1 MVIVSA
7 RERRMENRNARGDRS
22 VNKVEAVLAEQL
34 PGARPDR
41 GEPLGSG
48 VSSGLFRARSV
59 PSAALRARRGR
70 MRVTDIQQVIPS
82 ARSAGRGF
90 HAYSAKHLDMLT
102 ARAGLTPDERLAVRA
117 VATVLPFRTNSYVI
131 ENLIDWTAAP
141 DDPIYRLVFP
151 QPDMLPA
158 ADVHR
163 IADMLAGGAP
173 EAGLRAAAHE
183 IRMRLNPHPA
193 GQLLLNGPSL
203 HGRPLPGLQHKYP
216 ETVLFFPRQGQT
228 CHAYCSYCF
237 RWAQFVDE
245 PDLKMATDD
254 IATLVAYLGEHQE
267 VTSVLITGGDPMIMG
282 EAVLRRYVGPLIDPR
297 NGLDH
302 LESIR
307 IGTKSLAYWPQR
319 FVTDP
324 DADDTLRLFGEV
336 IASGRTLAVMA
347 HFSHPRELE
356 PPVLAEAVRRIR
368 DTGAVIRTQAP
379 LIRSINDHPAAWQQ
393 MWRAQVRMG
402 MVPYYMFV
410 ERDTGPQD
418 YFAVPLARGYEV
430 FREAYQGVSGLARTV
445 RGPSMSAT
453 PGKVCVDGVTE
464 VAGVKVFVLHMIQ
477 ARDPDLVGTPFF
489 ARFDPA
495 ACWLTDLEPVFA
507 SRFPFEPVGYEAVPD
522 ELPGLFPREPD
533 EPGELMVPA
542 M

>member
-1 MVIVSA
+1 
-7 RERRMENRNARGDRS
+7 
-22 VNKVEAVLAEQL
+22 
-34 PGARPDR
+34 
-41 GEPLGSG
+41 
-48 VSSGLFRARSV
+48 
-59 PSAALRARRGR
+59 
-70 MRVTDIQQVIPS
+70 MRVTDIQQVIPP
-82 ARSAGRGF
+82 ARPAGRGF
-90 HAYSAKHLDMLT
+90 HAYSARHLDMLT
-102 ARAGLTPDERLAVRA
+102 QRAGLSPDERLAVRA

-131 ENLIDWTAAP
+131 ENLIDWEAAP

-158 ADVHR
+158 ADVR
-163 IADMLAGGAP
+163 RLAGMIGGSAPGAS
-173 EAGLRAAAHE
+173 LRAAAHE

-193 GQLLLNGPSL
+193 GQLLLNAPSL
-203 HGRPLPGLQHKYP
+203 HGRPLPGLQHKYA

-228 CHAYCSYCF
+228 CHAYCTYCF

-245 PDLKMATDD
+245 PELKMATDD
-254 IATLVAYLGEHQE
+254 IGTLVAYLGEHPE
-267 VTSVLITGGDPMIMG
+267 VTSVLITGGDPMIMA
-282 EAVLRRYVGPLIDPR
+282 EPVLRRYIEPLLDPR
-297 NGLDH
+297 LDH

-324 DADDTLRLFGEV
+324 DADATLRLFGDV
-336 IASGRTLAVMA
+336 VAAGRTLALMA

-356 PPVLAEAVRRIR
+356 PALLDRAARRIR
-368 DTGAVIRTQAP
+368 GTGAVIRTQAP
-379 LIRSINDHPAAWQQ
+379 LIRSINDDPGAWRA
-393 MWRAQVRMG
+393 MWRAQVRLG

-418 YFAVPLARGYEV
+418 YFAVPLARGYEI
-430 FREAYQGVSGLARTV
+430 FRDAYQGVSGLCRTV

-464 VAGVKVFVLHMIQ
+464 VAGLKVFVLRMIQ
-477 ARDPDLVGTPFF
+477 ARDPRLAGKPFF

-495 ACWLTDLEPVFA
+495 ATWLTDLEPAFA
-507 SRFPFEPVGYEAVPD
+507 DRFPYEPASYDA
-522 ELPGLFPREPD
+522 LPGLCPEDPGVPD

-542 M
+542 I